1 MEKIDF
7 KRLNIETVLGD
18 NDFNSVFLL
27 SDGSVLKLFKHDILI
42 QSLRLEQK
50 ILTSKPIFNVPEIVV
65 PNRAVY
71 LSDKFVGYT
80 MDRVDGIDYNTRD
93 NRYSLS
99 DRADLNMYATIY
111 SKLEDVVKRANKEGM
126 IFPDLCTCDNIF
138 IDKNGN
144 YKLIDYDGIQI
155 GNFITPFLST
165 SLGDDLQYEIPKYSK
180 KTHLFTSELDKK
192 SLIILYFLSTF
203 NVNLETININKNI
216 TLDYIFNC
224 INLKDDDI
232 KHKVWKC
239 YQPNLANEF
248 LGDSVFKLAEEKDM
262 LIKPCGPAYIKRL
275 VKKK

>member
-99 DRADLNMYATIY
+99 DRANLNMYATIH

-126 IFPDLCTCDNIF
+126 VFPDLCTCDNIF
-138 IDKNGN
+138 IDKNAN

-155 GNFITPFLST
+155 GNFVTPFLST

-216 TLDYIFNC
+216 TLDDIFNC

-239 YQPNLANEF
+239 YQPNLDNEF
-248 LGDSVFKLAEEKDM
+248 LGDSVFKLAEENNM